1 MIHLPGPFVCRRPHW
16 WSPRRRG
23 RRTRARNIPGRNFS
37 MAPRNIQMAAIDS
50 PLFGFVGFNF
60 LLKLHLVE
68 ETFVAQKK
76 CTYYQNGTQFSIKN
90 LSSTNV
96 WLTWITCMVMSES
109 AQWVDSV
116 KIVFLINFYNLD
128 INHKNSCHSLIWF
141 SPNNKVAP
149 APRSRRANKGI

>member
-1 MIHLPGPFVCRRPHW
+1 MNHLLGPYACRRPHW

-37 MAPRNIQMAAIDS
+37 MAPKNIQMAAMDS
-50 PLFGFVGFNF
+50 PLFGYVVFYF

-76 CTYYQNGTQFSIKN
+76 CAYYQSGTQFSIKT

-96 WLTWITCMVMSES
+96 WLTWIKWMVNNEYFVLNRKM
-109 AQWVDSV
+109 VDHLVLQPYS
-116 KIVFLINFYNLD
+116 IPSF
-128 INHKNSCHSLIWF
+128 HR
-141 SPNNKVAP
+141 
-149 APRSRRANKGI
+149 PRI